1 MITLGTDEGSLW
13 STYTIEAFQ
22 DSLDAVFSRDDGLNV
37 AFAVASHPNSDV
49 SDNAKADLLTEDIAM
64 LQAYYVREGF

>member
-13 STYTIEAFQ
+13 STYKIEAYQ

-37 AFAVASHPNSDV
+37 AFAVASHPNSDG
-49 SDNAKADLLTEDIAM
+49 SANSKADLLTEDIAM
-64 LQAYYVREGF
+64 LQAYYVKEGF